1 MESPIAGTATTSAA
15 AKSSRAARNSR
26 RATSEPTDPSRAP
39 RLAVRPSSAN
49 EDTTALFLFRSRLFS
64 VGQPRRVR
72 ATTSDGGIREGAA
85 ARSTSRLLEKTE
97 ISVRRNRAD
106 PLSRADARLKMARV
120 THLAAWRAA
129 KAAVATWRAPIKVCV
144 VVRWWERVRSHRR
157 QTRKTRRDASR
168 ATSRSPKNSSGR

>member
-1 MESPIAGTATTSAA
+1 M
-15 AKSSRAARNSR
+15 R
-26 RATSEPTDPSRAP
+26 RRQT
-39 RLAVRPSSAN
+39 
-49 EDTTALFLFRSRLFS
+49 
-64 VGQPRRVR
+64 
-72 ATTSDGGIREGAA
+72 GGIQEGAA

-144 VVRWWERVRSHRR
+144 VVRWWERVRAHRR
-157 QTRKTRRDASR
+157 QTRKTRRDACARRLDPSEKLIR
-168 ATSRSPKNSSGR
+168 TLRGARYFRRSPARQAGTNLGHGSVRRAERAEQTPRARTRAGRHGEPS